1 MNSPLKIQ
9 IIRKKARGEMMKH
22 TRGNL
27 TIAGALTSYER
38 GCELAIH
45 SPGGYLR
52 MAILPYRK
60 NIEDDA
66 RRFVALWNAAE
77 RLGLTTENIE
87 SGVLEKALK
96 DSPELLAKFPEIKAV
111 GTVGE
116 ETKK

>member
-1 MNSPLKIQ
+1 VN
-9 IIRKKARGEMMKH
+9 GETMKH

-27 TIAGALTSYER
+27 TIAGALTSYKG

-52 MAILPYRK
+52 MASLPYRK

-87 SGVLEKALK
+87 SGVLEKAFESLQARK
-96 DSPELLAKFPEIKAV
+96 EFILLANKSYRA
-111 GTVGE
+111 
-116 ETKK
+116 ETKADDLACEVFDMYDGG